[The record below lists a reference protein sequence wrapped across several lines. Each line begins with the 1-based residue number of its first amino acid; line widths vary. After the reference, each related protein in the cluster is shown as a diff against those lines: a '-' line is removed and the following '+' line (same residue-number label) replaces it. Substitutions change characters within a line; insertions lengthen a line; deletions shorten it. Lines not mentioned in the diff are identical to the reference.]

1 VGAVSLF
8 QDIPVLRKPFFRF
21 ALLPGAVLLLA
32 AMVRYVGTED
42 TATLL
47 GSALAAAVAMIWC
60 VWYWRRLRARARAVL
75 VKTRGLTCL
84 SCGFS
89 LVGLDENGQCPEC
102 GVSYYAD
109 HVTRCWS
116 NAAGFP

>member
-1 VGAVSLF
+1 MSFF
-8 QDIPVLRKPFFRF
+8 QDIPVLRRRLFRS
-21 ALLPGAVLLLA
+21 ALLPGGAVFLA
-32 AMVRYVGTED
+32 ALIWYVRTED
-42 TATLL
+42 TASLMV
-47 GSALAAAVAMIWC
+47 SALAAVLSLGWSVWC
-60 VWYWRRLRARARAVL
+60 WRRLRANARAVL

-89 LVGLDENGQCPEC
+89 LVGLDENGHCPEC